1 MSPTETDKLL
11 KKLLVRLAKITKEM
25 ELLRTQVELGESW
38 LTAREVA
45 KACEVIDATVRN
57 WVIAGKINKYSVNGR
72 AMYKWTE
79 VYPMVKAK
87 KK

>member
-1 MSPTETDKLL
+1 MSPTETENRL
-11 KKLLVRLAKITKEM
+11 KKVQVKLAKLVKEV
-25 ELLRTQVELGESW
+25 ELLRTQVEPGESY

-45 KACEVIDATVRN
+45 KACEVIDATVHN
-57 WVIAGKINKYSVNGR
+57 WVVSGKINKYSVNGR